1 MVPECYLEVEVF
13 EDDCKVDVV
22 SLFPYG
28 VVDPLEALSGGEA
41 ALGVGE
47 PNVFSGERGG
57 GEVPC

>member
-1 MVPECYLEVEVF
+1 VF